1 MNIFV
6 TISNMIIPFVIFY
19 IISMGILNRQD
30 VYSDF
35 IEGAKEGFHTV
46 VQIMPTLVGLM
57 MGVGILRASGF
68 LDFLS
73 TLLQPITEKIFFP
86 AELLPLALVKLFSS
100 SAATGIALDIFKEYG
115 TDSFL
120 GLCTSIMLS
129 CTETVFYT
137 MSVYFLAA
145 KVNKTRFTLPGAL
158 LATFSGIAASI
169 VLAGILY

>member
-1 MNIFV
+1 MQFVV

-19 IISMGILNRQD
+19 IISMGVLNKQN
-30 VYSDF
+30 VYEDF
-35 IEGAKEGFHTV
+35 IEGAKDGFQTV

-68 LDFLS
+68 LDLMVKFF
-73 TLLQPITEKIFFP
+73 TPITSLLNFP
-86 AELLPLALVKLFSS
+86 AEIVPLVIVKLFSS
-100 SAATGIALDIFKEYG
+100 SAATGVALDLFKEYG
-115 TDSFL
+115 TDSYI
-120 GLCTSIMLS
+120 GLCVSILLS

-158 LATFSGIAASI
+158 FSTLVGVIASVVI
-169 VLAGILY
+169 AGIFV